1 MKKLTVL
8 LCVSF
13 MCIIMNAQD
22 RISFTLESAIVNE
35 RPGNNGRPKSPMC
48 APIVYIED
56 YTLSFVANHPDYGI
70 TIKDKDGKAVY
81 TTVVTTAETQ
91 VILPSTQT
99 GSYMIELTMGDWAF
113 IGWIEL

>member
-1 MKKLTVL
+1 MRKLFLTC
-8 LCVSF
+8 LCVLFLNTSF
-13 MCIIMNAQD
+13 ARDIIPLTTNLDNKQP
-22 RISFTLESAIVNE
+22 I
-35 RPGNNGRPKSPMC
+35 GHGYPKSPMC

-56 YTLSFVANHPDYGI
+56 YTLSFVANHLDYGI

-91 VILPSTQT
+91 VILPPTLI
-99 GSYMIELTMGDWAF
+99 GNYMIELTMGDWAF